1 MDVTMSFGISSKIA
15 LLKNDKFLE
24 EVHFESSISEDVGN
38 VWYIFKSRD
47 TQNKHSKFL
56 HLRFLN
62 ISFFNQS
69 LING

>member
-1 MDVTMSFGISSKIA
+1 MDVTMFFGISSKIA
-15 LLKNDKFLE
+15 LLKNDQFLE

-38 VWYIFKSRD
+38 VRYIFKSRV